1 MVKALLLTTLII
13 TKISTWLTEFIWLLS
28 WQT

>member
-13 TKISTWLTEFIWLLS
+13 TKISTSLVSLSGCLLAK
-28 WQT
+28 